1 MKGFRLLFNC
11 AVFLLLSTVLT
22 AQKVSVIEMFG
33 KIQISTA
40 DGKSFQNLVYG
51 DYPMDRKVNLE
62 QNARLTL
69 SKSNGEICQLNQKGT
84 YALASLKFGK
94 PQSTS
99 AAGIFDNLC
108 AFFKAHPSSESK
120 EQYKNS
126 IYAISRGEVTTP
138 FAVFPFEGKVPM
150 IDNSVLFRW
159 DIDCDTCAYEL
170 VIKDLFTRKELLR
183 QDCEGLQYK
192 LENADKVLKVDGK
205 YYWFVKVKHQPTS
218 SNQILFDMVSNA
230 EYESTIGTLE
240 KEISSS
246 KQELGKDSKLAFILN
261 GLDSEDLGNFAY
273 IFGQKQVDSNK
284 GNENIEEIY
293 NRYVYD
299 KLNNTEK

>member
-1 MKGFRLLFNC
+1 MKGIRLLFNC
-11 AVFLLLSTVLT
+11 LVLLSLTTVLT

-33 KIQISTA
+33 KIQISTT

-51 DYPMDRKVNLE
+51 DYPMDRRVNLE

-69 SKSNGEICQLNQKGT
+69 SKSSGEICQLTQKGT
-84 YALASLKFGK
+84 YALGSLKYTK
-94 PQSTS
+94 PQSSS

-108 AFFKAHPSSESK
+108 SFFKAHPSSESK

-126 IYAISRGEVTTP
+126 IYAISRGDVTTP

-150 IDNSVLFRW
+150 IDNSILFKW
-159 DIDCDTCAYEL
+159 DIDCDTCTYEL
-170 VIKDLFTRKELLR
+170 VIKDLLTRRELLR
-183 QDCEGLQYK
+183 QDCKGLEYK
-192 LENADKVLKVDGK
+192 LENADKLLQVDGK

-218 SNQILFDMVSNA
+218 SNQILFDMVSKT
-230 EYESTIGTLE
+230 EYDTTIGKLE
-240 KEISSS
+240 DQLSNA
-246 KQELGKDSKLAFILN
+246 KQTFGLDSKLAFILN
-261 GLDSEDLGNFAY
+261 GLETEELGNFAY
-273 IFGQKQVDSNK
+273 IFGKNQVETNK
-284 GNENIEEIY
+284 ENENLVEIY